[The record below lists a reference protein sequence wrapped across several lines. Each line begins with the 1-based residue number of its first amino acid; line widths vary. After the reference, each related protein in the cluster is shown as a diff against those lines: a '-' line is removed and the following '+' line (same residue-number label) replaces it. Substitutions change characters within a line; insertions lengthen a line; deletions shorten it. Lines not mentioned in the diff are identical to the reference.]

1 MVEDVNPRE
10 LLGFRLIGYSIGDFG
25 ISLVNILFGTFVFQF
40 YVYTIN
46 LSSILVSIG
55 ISMQLIIGAFFS
67 IIFGVIVDNKT
78 PGKLGK
84 RRPFLLL
91 ALPLWVLAN
100 ILIWFPPWHAP
111 QADSFFWPT
120 AIYLWFMMI
129 LQAISGTLIF
139 NVYLSMLPEQS
150 QTQKNRKAVASN
162 RAIFSIIASILALLL
177 PLIVQSILADP
188 ENVKWWQP
196 SGELILLYIPMIGMT
211 FAIFGLIAIIFTF
224 FSVDEKFHNN
234 TSINE
239 KNKISIVST
248 IQQIAV
254 PIKDKKFRNFLVVR
268 FLHSISGITLGI
280 LVFPFLVI
288 VLKFKESEFFIYII
302 VSIFSKFTWYFIWRE
317 ILTKRSLTTRYFI
330 CIGLATIASLLELLF
345 LLEFLSFELKIFIFI
360 LSIGTILGSMYAFPL
375 FAIPIGATLVH
386 EASYKE
392 EKLNTSI
399 SISKLSGAYYG
410 SLTFITS
417 IGQALSSII
426 LGFILSGPNE
436 NNPIVITFLISS
448 MGIFY
453 LISLLFLKNIKLNEE
468 LSEIPTL
475 NNELSQ

>member
-1 MVEDVNPRE
+1 
-10 LLGFRLIGYSIGDFG
+10 
-25 ISLVNILFGTFVFQF
+25 
-40 YVYTIN
+40 
-46 LSSILVSIG
+46 
-55 ISMQLIIGAFFS
+55 
-67 IIFGVIVDNKT
+67 
-78 PGKLGK
+78 
-84 RRPFLLL
+84 
-91 ALPLWVLAN
+91 LWVLAN
-100 ILIWFPPWHAP
+100 ILIWFPPWYAP

-120 AIYLWFMMI
+120 AIYLWFIMI

-196 SGELILLYIPMIGMT
+196 SGELILLYIPLIGIT
-211 FAIFGLIAIIFTF
+211 FAIFGLITIIFTF

-248 IQQIAV
+248 IQQ

-302 VSIFSKFTWYFIWRE
+302 VSIFSKFTWYFIWRK
-317 ILTKRSLTTRYFI
+317 ILTKRSIITKYFI

-386 EASYKE
+386 EASYKD
-392 EKLNTSI
+392 EKLNTSNA
-399 SISKLSGAYYG
+399 ISKLSGAYYG

-436 NNPIVITFLISS
+436 NNPIIITFLISS

-453 LISLLFLKNIKLNEE
+453 FISLLFLKNIKLNKE
-468 LSEIPTL
+468 LSGVPTL